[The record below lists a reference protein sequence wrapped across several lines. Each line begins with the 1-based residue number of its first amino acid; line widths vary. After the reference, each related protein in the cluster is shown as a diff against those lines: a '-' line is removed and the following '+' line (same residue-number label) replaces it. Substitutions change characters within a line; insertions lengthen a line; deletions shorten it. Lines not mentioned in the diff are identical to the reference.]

1 MSVDLSFS
9 HQCAQWGKVGPLA
22 RGLDEPTGV
31 LWASHDRVQGGLRH
45 WGQVCPA
52 NVRGPTAVRASAAQ
66 ASWPLPMAFGC

>member
-31 LWASHDRVQGGLRH
+31 LWASHDRVQGGPEAL
-45 WGQVCPA
+45 
-52 NVRGPTAVRASAAQ
+52 GPGVPSKRTWSHSCQ
-66 ASWPLPMAFGC
+66 GLCGPG